1 MKLKRVFAVLFSI
14 VVLSGC
20 KAGKIEKKD
29 PKTKSDIPIVSESS
43 DKLVKDNIP
52 VTLPDLDTEKGV
64 KEYFVGEW
72 VYDEEYG
79 TDVVCKMNIDKNLNV
94 QLSFYDTYMEESKG
108 EYTGKIKFEWYY
120 VDPDKAP
127 DFLRLEL
134 TDTDELGGEFFFLHR
149 TVYDGKRVMSWFF
162 AGKENCIFNVLGP
175 QGYEDAGMGVI
186 PGVITFKK
194 ATGEMSQLKPRKNDH
209 FYAVYWGKDEKGKSL
224 WLDDALWIPT
234 GEDDYTTVYPKEIN
248 YYDDE
253 LQESILYSIS
263 PEEILDILGDDLFP
277 GSVYYVETDEK
288 GNITH
293 FIGAES
299 KEFLEESAVE
309 YETETLIFDI
319 IYDVEEIQEYLDMGM
334 RILYNGE
341 TITLDGEECYIVE
354 LGTDYEEQFVREIF
368 YAVNINTYQ
377 VYHYDVLTDTWE
389 PVAMG

>member
-1 MKLKRVFAVLFSI
+1 
-14 VVLSGC
+14 
-20 KAGKIEKKD
+20 
-29 PKTKSDIPIVSESS
+29 
-43 DKLVKDNIP
+43 
-52 VTLPDLDTEKGV
+52 
-64 KEYFVGEW
+64 
-72 VYDEEYG
+72 
-79 TDVVCKMNIDKNLNV
+79 
-94 QLSFYDTYMEESKG
+94 
-108 EYTGKIKFEWYY
+108 
-120 VDPDKAP
+120 
-127 DFLRLEL
+127 
-134 TDTDELGGEFFFLHR
+134 
-149 TVYDGKRVMSWFF
+149 
-162 AGKENCIFNVLGP
+162 
-175 QGYEDAGMGVI
+175 
-186 PGVITFKK
+186 GVITFKK

-234 GEDDYTTVYPKEIN
+234 EEDDYTTVYPKEIN

-263 PEEILDILGDDLFP
+263 LEAISDILGDDLFP
-277 GSVYYVETDEK
+277 GNVYYVETDEK

-293 FIGAES
+293 FIGAER
-299 KEFLEESAVE
+299 KEFLEESAIG
-309 YETETLIFDI
+309 YETESLIFDI

-354 LGTDYEEQFVREIF
+354 LGTDHEEQFVREIF